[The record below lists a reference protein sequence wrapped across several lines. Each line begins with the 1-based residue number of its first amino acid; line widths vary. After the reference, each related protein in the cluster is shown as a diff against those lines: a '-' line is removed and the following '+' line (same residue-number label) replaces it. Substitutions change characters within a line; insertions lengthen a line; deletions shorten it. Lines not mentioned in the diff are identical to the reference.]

1 MTRQSV
7 VVTGASAGVGRA
19 VAQAYA
25 RRGARVGLIAR
36 GIAGLRAAER
46 DCRELGAADARIA
59 VCDVSDPDQLF
70 RAADELALA
79 LGSPEVWVNNAMISV
94 LAPVWEI
101 TPEEYRRVNDVNY
114 LGTVH
119 GTLAALRTMRE
130 RRRGT
135 IVQVGSALAYQGIPL
150 QAAYCAS
157 KHAIQGFVDSLRAEL
172 LHEYPGVKVTMV
184 QLPAINTP
192 QYSWLRSR
200 MPRRPRPIAPVYQP
214 EAAARAVLHAADHA
228 PREHN
233 LALKRVRLLNAIAPG
248 LFERLLAG
256 VAYGAQ
262 QTEEP
267 VDPRRPDNIDMPLD
281 ADEDYGAHGAFDSEA
296 TYRP

>member
-1 MTRQSV
+1 MTPQCV
-7 VVTGASAGVGRA
+7 VITGASAGVGRA
-19 VAQAYA
+19 VAQGFA

-36 GIAGLRAAER
+36 GLAGLRAAER

-59 VCDVSDPDQLF
+59 VCDVSDPDQVF

-79 LGSPEVWVNNAMISV
+79 LGSPDVWVNNAMISV
-94 LAPVWEI
+94 LAPAWEI
-101 TPEEYRRVNDVNY
+101 TPGEYRRVTEVNY

-172 LHEYPGVKVTMV
+172 LREHPGVKVTMV
-184 QLPAINTP
+184 QLPAVNTP

-200 MPRRPRPIAPVYQP
+200 MPRRPRPIPPVYQP
-214 EAAARAVLHAADHA
+214 EAAARAVLHAADRA

-233 LALKRVRLLNAIAPG
+233 FAIKRVRLLNAVAPG
-248 LFERLLAG
+248 LAERYLAAAG
-256 VAYGAQ
+256 YDAQ
-262 QTEEP
+262 QTGEP
-267 VDPRRPDNIDMPLD
+267 VDGRDVPDNLDAPLD
-281 ADEDYGAHGAFDSEA
+281 ADEDFGSHGPFDTEA
-296 TYRP
+296 TYR